1 MCHNSIFKSSLSLIK
16 KFSVAHE
23 SDLIKSF
30 NKFSVE
36 LVADVV
42 LDIVELIL
50 FLTESKNLFI
60 VLFDNVST
68 ISRLLESDVCGSLSF

>member
-1 MCHNSIFKSSLSLIK
+1 M

>member
-1 MCHNSIFKSSLSLIK
+1 MCHNSIFKSSLSLIM
-16 KFSVAHE
+16 KFKDALE

-50 FLTESKNLFI
+50 FLTEAKNLFI